1 MIKKWNDFVNEEIFL
16 DVTDSEM
23 LECPDCNGECYIE
36 CDAYGCNKGLVK
48 CEECNGSGSLYCED
62 CGGDGCDGCDDG
74 MIECT
79 ECYGNCDVDCN
90 NCDGLGDKKCV
101 TCDGSGEIDDNE
113 EYDDDDCFGKGVTD
127 LSLELEYKLRTL
139 DDDSEYD
146 FDQFFDEFGVKNPSD
161 FAVAAILKGREE
173 YKNMSDDE
181 FFELYKN
188 SKDNG

>member
-1 MIKKWNDFVNEEIFL
+1 MIKKWNDFVNESH
-16 DVTDSEM
+16 T
-23 LECPDCNGECYIE
+23 ECPNCYGEGKI
-36 CDAYGCNKGLVK
+36 D
-48 CEECNGSGSLYCED
+48 CEECVGIGKLD
-62 CGGDGCDGCDDG
+62 C
-74 MIECT
+74 
-79 ECYGNCDVDCN
+79 Y
-90 NCDGLGDKKCV
+90 NCDGEGYDEDNECEQCNGDATEICHECDGEGKKKCGE
-101 TCDGSGEIDDNE
+101 CDGYGDIEDDE
-113 EYDDDDCFGKGVTD
+113 EYDDNDN
-127 LSLELEYKLRTL
+127 LALELEYKLRTL